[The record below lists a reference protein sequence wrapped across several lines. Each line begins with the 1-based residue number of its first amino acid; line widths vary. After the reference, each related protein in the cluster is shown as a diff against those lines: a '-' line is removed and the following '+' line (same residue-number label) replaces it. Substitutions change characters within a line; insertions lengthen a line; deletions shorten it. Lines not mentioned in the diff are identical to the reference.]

1 MSTSDG
7 PVPVQVRDE
16 SLGRKRAALLSL
28 RPAAIFALSRAGIFL
43 IISAMALSAHQSI
56 MSKLINWDAKWYL
69 LIAEKGYVHAIP
81 SGHGNPAQCDLGFF
95 PLLPLLVRGVH
106 YTTGIGFNL
115 AGVLT
120 SMLLGLFASV
130 AVWWLLREFFGQS
143 GADRG
148 TALIFLSPGAFVLSM
163 VYTEGAIIL
172 FVACS
177 MLALQRRKWLLAGL
191 CAAVATAADPVG
203 TAAIIPCI
211 VACVVAVRT
220 RGEWR
225 SILAPLAAPLGV
237 GIFFA
242 YLWVHTG
249 SPFEWIR
256 AQRAGWQGGYL
267 GTGIP
272 EAMWHFFD
280 HGFVDP
286 NYGVKAVSAF
296 TVVGLLVLFF
306 RAHPP
311 APWVGYVVTVLV
323 FGALSPVIGVTPRL
337 LLRDFPLLGLVGA
350 KLPPVWFEVVLAFS
364 VMLLAALTIAAGS
377 WRWTP

>member
-1 MSTSDG
+1 M
-7 PVPVQVRDE
+7 
-16 SLGRKRAALLSL
+16 
-28 RPAAIFALSRAGIFL
+28 
-43 IISAMALSAHQSI
+43 
-56 MSKLINWDAKWYL
+56 
-69 LIAEKGYVHAIP
+69 
-81 SGHGNPAQCDLGFF
+81 
-95 PLLPLLVRGVH
+95 
-106 YTTGIGFNL
+106 
-115 AGVLT
+115 
-120 SMLLGLFASV
+120 
-130 AVWWLLREFFGQS
+130 LREFFGRV

-177 MLALQRRKWLLAGL
+177 MLALQRRRWLLAGL
-191 CAAVATAADPVG
+191 CAAAATAADPVG
-203 TAAIIPCI
+203 TAAIVPCV
-211 VACVVAVRT
+211 VACVVAIRT

-225 SILAPLAAPLGV
+225 SILAPLTAPLGV
-237 GIFFA
+237 GLFFL
-242 YLWVHTG
+242 YLWFHTG
-249 SPFEWIR
+249 SPFSWLH
-256 AQRAGWQGGYL
+256 AQRVGWQSGYL

-337 LLRDFPLLGLVGA
+337 LLRDFPLLGVVGA
-350 KLPPVWFEVVLAFS
+350 KLPPVWFEVTLAFS
-364 VMLLAALTIAAGS
+364 VMLLAALTIAAGG

>member
-1 MSTSDG
+1 
-7 PVPVQVRDE
+7 
-16 SLGRKRAALLSL
+16 
-28 RPAAIFALSRAGIFL
+28 
-43 IISAMALSAHQSI
+43 MALSAHQSI

-69 LIAEKGYVHAIP
+69 LIAEKGYVHSVP
-81 SGHGNPAQCDLGFF
+81 LGHGNPAQCDLGFF
-95 PLLPLLVRGVH
+95 PLLPLLVRWVH
-106 YTTGIGFNL
+106 FVTGFGFNV
-115 AGVLT
+115 AGILT
-120 SMLLGLFASV
+120 TTLLGLFASV
-130 AVWWLLREFFGQS
+130 AVWWLLREFFGRV

-177 MLALQRRKWLLAGL
+177 MLALQRRRWLLAGL
-191 CAAVATAADPVG
+191 CAAAATAADPVG
-203 TAAIIPCI
+203 TAAIVPCV
-211 VACVVAVRT
+211 VACVVAIRT

-225 SILAPLAAPLGV
+225 SILAPLTAPLGV
-237 GIFFA
+237 GLFFL
-242 YLWVHTG
+242 YLWFHTG
-249 SPFEWIR
+249 SPFSWLH
-256 AQRAGWQGGYL
+256 AQRVGWQSGYL

-337 LLRDFPLLGLVGA
+337 LLRDFPLLGVVGA
-350 KLPPVWFEVVLAFS
+350 KLPPVWFEVTLAFS
-364 VMLLAALTIAAGS
+364 VMLLAALTIAAGG

>member
-1 MSTSDG
+1 MSSSDG
-7 PVPVQVRDE
+7 PVPVPVRDE
-16 SLGRKRAALLSL
+16 SVGPKRAALLSL
-28 RPAAIFALSRAGIFL
+28 RPAGIFALSRVGIFL

-69 LIAEKGYVHAIP
+69 LIAEKGYVHSVP
-81 SGHGNPAQCDLGFF
+81 LGHGNPAQCDLGFF
-95 PLLPLLVRGVH
+95 PLLPLLVRWVH
-106 YTTGIGFNL
+106 FVTGFGFNV
-115 AGVLT
+115 AGILT
-120 SMLLGLFASV
+120 TTLLGLFASV
-130 AVWWLLREFFGQS
+130 AVWWLLREFFGRV

-177 MLALQRRKWLLAGL
+177 MLALQRRRWLLAGL
-191 CAAVATAADPVG
+191 CAAAATAADPVG
-203 TAAIIPCI
+203 TAAIVPCV
-211 VACVVAVRT
+211 VACVVAIRT

-225 SILAPLAAPLGV
+225 SILAPLTAPLGV
-237 GIFFA
+237 GLFFL
-242 YLWVHTG
+242 YLWFHTG
-249 SPFEWIR
+249 SPFSWLH
-256 AQRAGWQGGYL
+256 AQRVGWQSGYL

-337 LLRDFPLLGLVGA
+337 LLRDFPLLGVVGA
-350 KLPPVWFEVVLAFS
+350 KLPPVWFEVTLAFS
-364 VMLLAALTIAAGS
+364 VMLLAALTIAAGG